1 MNRLP
6 QISVVSPVYR
16 AAEIVEDLV
25 CQIRQALEAITPDFE
40 IVLVEDGSNDETWAR
55 IAGACQADQ
64 RVRGIKLSRNFGQHL
79 AITAGLAHAR
89 GAYVVVMDCDLQD
102 DPSFITAL
110 YAKAAEGFDVVLTVQ
125 RERAH
130 GLIKRSFA
138 RLFAASMRWIG
149 GGGSDWLMGAY
160 SLLSRRAVDALLRI
174 DDVHRHYL
182 RLVQW
187 LGFPVAYV
195 PVEHRPRHAGK
206 SSYSFRKLVRHAIDG
221 WVSYSNRLLYVSVTL
236 GFSFLLVAAAG
247 VVLIVVL
254 YFTHGFAAG
263 WPSLAALILTCTGAI
278 LMSLGV
284 LGLYIGR
291 IFDQVRA
298 RPLYVIEQML
308 NAPSPRNG
316 CTESAGDQ

>member
-1 MNRLP
+1 M
-6 QISVVSPVYR
+6 Q
-16 AAEIVEDLV
+16 
-25 CQIRQALEAITPDFE
+25 
-40 IVLVEDGSNDETWAR
+40 
-55 IAGACQADQ
+55 
-64 RVRGIKLSRNFGQHL
+64 
-79 AITAGLAHAR
+79 
-89 GAYVVVMDCDLQD
+89 
-102 DPSFITAL
+102 
-110 YAKAAEGFDVVLTVQ
+110 
-125 RERAH
+125 
-130 GLIKRSFA
+130 
-138 RLFAASMRWIG
+138 WIG
-149 GGGSDWLMGAY
+149 GGRTDWLVGAY

-174 DDVHRHYL
+174 GDIHRHYL

-206 SSYSFRKLVRHAIDG
+206 SWSGLRKLVRHAVDG
-221 WVSYSNRLLYVSVTL
+221 WVSYSNRLLYVSVAL
-236 GFSFLLVAAAG
+236 GFSFLVVAAAG

-254 YFTHGFAAG
+254 YFTHGFTG

-308 NAPSPRNG
+308 NAPSPHSG
-316 CTESAGDQ
+316 YTESAGDR